1 MMATAHI
8 ELPQLKLKQEMVLVV
23 LIACSL
29 FSFSLNYNLLPAKV
43 SCVAKPWNDITMFIE
58 FSSIETIQDD
68 SYQVTYFQDAQFLL
82 VQLPQRYGF
91 L

>member
-29 FSFSLNYNLLPAKV
+29 FSFFSIIIYYHKLGRLRRRLERYNCL
-43 SCVAKPWNDITMFIE
+43 SS
-58 FSSIETIQDD
+58 FSSIEATKDD
-68 SYQVTYFQDAQFLL
+68 SY
-82 VQLPQRYGF
+82 
-91 L
+91 